1 MEGVSAM
8 FATALAGV
16 DTELLAVA
24 GSAVG
29 IGLLVLVAR
38 RGYGLIK
45 SFTK

>member
-8 FATALAGV
+8 FTTALAGV
-16 DTELLAVA
+16 QPELLTVA

-29 IGLLVLVAR
+29 IGLVILVAK